1 MPAIPSTTIE
11 ALIARYDVLLF
22 DAYGVLVHAAGAM
35 RGAPALI
42 RRLNDMGKAY
52 CVVTNDASKLPSTA
66 AARYARFG
74 LAVPAERIVSS
85 GGLLQGYFAEHRLVG
100 AACAVLG
107 TRDSVRYVE
116 LAGGRPVAPDA
127 DFDVLVIGDETGYPF
142 LEAVD
147 QALTALFQRLD
158 TGRAV
163 HLLVPNPDLIYPR
176 GAHSFGIT
184 AGSIALM
191 LDAALQRRF
200 GTHAPRFVRLGKP
213 AAHLYRAA
221 IARSGGGRS
230 VMIGDQVETD
240 IAGAVAAG
248 IDSAL
253 VTTGVSVEPD
263 DLPFELRPTWQLGS
277 VALHGSADDDE
288 ARRGEAP
295 DEIDK

>member
-11 ALIARYDVLLF
+11 ALIARYEVLLF

-35 RGAPALI
+35 RGAPELI
-42 RRLNDMGKAY
+42 RRLNDTGKPY

-74 LAVPAERIVSS
+74 LAVPADRIISS
-85 GGLLQGYFAEHRLVG
+85 GALLQGYFAEHRLAG

-147 QALTALFQRLD
+147 QALTALFHRLD
-158 TGRAV
+158 AGRAV

-176 GAHSFGIT
+176 GARSFGIT

-191 LDAALQRRF
+191 LEAALQRRF
-200 GTHAPRFVRLGKP
+200 GLHAPRFARLGKP
-213 AAHLYRAA
+213 AASLYHAA
-221 IARSGGGRS
+221 VERSGGGRA
-230 VMIGDQVETD
+230 VMIGDQIETD

-253 VTTGVSVEPD
+253 VATGVSVETD
-263 DLPFELRPTWQLGS
+263 NLPFELRPTWQLGS
-277 VALHGSADDDE
+277 VAMEGSGGD
-288 ARRGEAP
+288 GEAQQGQLP

>member
-35 RGAPALI
+35 HGAPALI
-42 RRLNDMGKAY
+42 RRLNDTGKPY

-74 LAVPAERIVSS
+74 LAVPAERILSS
-85 GGLLQGYFAEHRLVG
+85 GELLQGYFAQHRLAG
-100 AACAVLG
+100 APCAVLG

-147 QALTALFQRLD
+147 QALTGLFHRLEA
-158 TGRAV
+158 GRAV

-176 GAHSFGIT
+176 GARSFGIT

-191 LDAALQRRF
+191 LEAALQRRF
-200 GTHAPRFVRLGKP
+200 GARAPRFVRLGKP
-213 AAHLYRAA
+213 AAHLYQSA
-221 IARSGGGRS
+221 IARSGGGRA
-230 VMIGDQVETD
+230 VMIGDQLETD

-253 VTTGVSVEPD
+253 VTTGVSVEAD

-277 VALHGSADDDE
+277 VALPGSADDDDV
-288 ARRGEAP
+288 RGGVAP
-295 DEIDK
+295 GEIDK